1 MGECVKRLWLLSPRL
16 GHSTCR
22 KSKWENICH
31 LRKNHTRN
39 HAMRKR
45 YISTLHCTG
54 LILHD
59 WCSLWRRCGCHF
71 LLTLIILQEFPTK
84 DESSLFSN
92 NTALHIPCYQSI
104 SKYHF
109 NWSFAHWICK
119 NFGKMS
125 KKSITFAYS
134 YRTQVRSLAT
144 LVRDATL
151 YSEDKIDQKN
161 LSTSR

>member
-1 MGECVKRLWLLSPRL
+1 
-16 GHSTCR
+16 
-22 KSKWENICH
+22 
-31 LRKNHTRN
+31 
-39 HAMRKR
+39 MRKR

-109 NWSFAHWICK
+109 NWSFAHWIWAIISLVQHFLSCAAK
-119 NFGKMS
+119 TS
-125 KKSITFAYS
+125 ECLIKKIIGWFWHIYG
-134 YRTQVRSLAT
+134 
-144 LVRDATL
+144 
-151 YSEDKIDQKN
+151 
-161 LSTSR
+161 LSFCHFSFHICFLIFSDIFIFRQR